1 MSATMDMST
10 YGNRVNYFIS
20 SVSSCGMSDFQAAM
34 CLLKAKELRSAY
46 TESNDIQN
54 AEDNILNEL
63 RYWLRSLSYTVHPDT
78 FVAVHWEAVVGGV
91 EEGDDNILYVVP
103 PGGHP
108 IAVPL
113 PYQTEGEQTPIA
125 ELAQAIAEAPVPQ
138 EEVPVPQGVEQILD
152 AWSKPVEP
160 KKQDTEVFE
169 AKWSPSSAHR
179 WMECPASMAEELS
192 AQRRIRAR
200 RGSDALEL
208 ARRHEIVQL
217 QQQRQDAEKAVDE
230 KAERAG
236 LSASIRSGH
245 PYHAFKELMVRRL
258 LALSNGDDITAQ
270 ACQNEATPLF
280 SQLNRLRTEARA
292 TPAIIPN
299 CEVTENMP
307 VISPPQEQ
315 RSLDLLREK
324 ERKAKYKRNRTR
336 KR

>member
-10 YGNRVNYFIS
+10 YGNRVSYFIS
-20 SVSSCGMSDFQAAM
+20 SVSSYGMSEFQAAM

-63 RYWLRSLSYTVHPDT
+63 RYWLGGLSYRVHPDT

-91 EEGDDNILYVVP
+91 EEGDDNILYIVP

-169 AKWSPSSAHR
+169 ARYSSWASYMGPSELFLRLHR
-179 WMECPASMAEELS
+179 CGGATEDS
-192 AQRRIRAR
+192 
-200 RGSDALEL
+200 
-208 ARRHEIVQL
+208 
-217 QQQRQDAEKAVDE
+217 
-230 KAERAG
+230 
-236 LSASIRSGH
+236 
-245 PYHAFKELMVRRL
+245 
-258 LALSNGDDITAQ
+258 
-270 ACQNEATPLF
+270 TPLF

-299 CEVTENMP
+299 WEVTENMP
-307 VISPPQEQ
+307 VISPPQGQ

-324 ERKAKYKRNRTR
+324 ERKAKYKRDRTR